1 MTPSSGRRANG
12 AVKPAPGRKAAVATP
27 RAPGQR
33 PDLPVSSLDA
43 IFRPSSVAVVGAS
56 TKRGSIG
63 REIVHNLILGDFKGK
78 LFPVNP
84 KADYIHSIKAYP
96 SILDIPDPVDMAV
109 IVVPA
114 AFVLDVVDECG
125 RKGVR
130 GLVVISAG
138 FREVSEAGAAREDE
152 LLALCTKYGMR
163 MVGPNCLGV
172 FNADPAVSLNATFA
186 PGMPPPGPVGFVSQS
201 GALGVAIW
209 TEMQR
214 RNVGFSQF
222 ASIGNKA
229 DVSGN
234 ALIEYWENDPQTRI
248 MALYIESFGN
258 PHRFV
263 ELARRI
269 TPKKPILM
277 VKSGRTAAGARA
289 ASSHTGAL
297 AGKDRAIDALIRQ
310 TGVIRAGSIDDLMR
324 LLLAFSRCPL
334 PKGRRV
340 AVLTNAGGPGIMA
353 TDALVGHGMDVAEM
367 DAATKKRLA
376 KYLPPEASV
385 TNPIDMIASA
395 DTGNFQACLKVLLE
409 SESVDLV
416 LVAFVP
422 PKMVDPM
429 AVVQAVT
436 DTAHGTEK
444 PVLMVVMAEEH
455 YYGRIATEI
464 PDSPP
469 IYRFPEAA
477 AYAAAELANW
487 TEWRKRDPGKVPQL
501 TVDRETARKIMEVE
515 GTAGEYLDP
524 DAAFRLLAAY
534 GFPLVPWHRVRTADE
549 AVAAAE
555 ELGYPVALKV
565 AGRRIVHKSDV
576 GGVQLSLKSAL
587 ELEGAFA
594 KMSRA
599 VKRLG
604 HDPGTEGFLVQP
616 MAAAGRE
623 VILGMNT
630 EPGIGPILLFGLGGK
645 YVEVMRDVSLRVH
658 PITDVDAKEMVASI
672 RGIELLKGVRGEAGV
687 ALAPVHDALLR
698 LSALVTD
705 FPQIAEID
713 LNPFLLSPHAKDCR
727 IVDVRI
733 RVG

>member
-1 MTPSSGRRANG
+1 MTGSAKDPS
-12 AVKPAPGRKAAVATP
+12 T
-27 RAPGQR
+27 
-33 PDLPVSSLDA
+33 LDA
-43 IFRPSSVAVVGAS
+43 IFRPTSVAVIGAS
-56 TKRGSIG
+56 TKRGHIG

-96 SILDIPDPVDMAV
+96 SILDVPDPVDMAV
-109 IVVPA
+109 IVVPQPAVA
-114 AFVLDVVDECG
+114 AVAEECG
-125 RKGVR
+125 RKGVK

-138 FREVSEAGAAREDE
+138 FREVGEAGAAREAE
-152 LLALCTKYGMR
+152 LLAICEKHGMR

-186 PGMPPPGPVGFVSQS
+186 PGMPPPGSVGFVSQS

-229 DVSGN
+229 DISGN
-234 ALIEYWENDPQTRI
+234 ALVEYWENDPSTSI

-258 PHRFV
+258 PRRFTT
-263 ELARRI
+263 LARRI

-297 AGKDRAIDALIRQ
+297 SGMDQATDALIRQ
-310 TGVIRAGSIDDLMR
+310 TGVIRARSIDDLMR

-353 TDALVGHGMDVAEM
+353 TDALIGYGLALAEM
-367 DAATKKRLA
+367 DDATRKRLA
-376 KYLPPEASV
+376 EHLPAEASV

-395 DTGNFQACLKVLLE
+395 DTKSFRACLRILLE
-409 SESVDLV
+409 SDAVDLV
-416 LVAFVP
+416 IVAFVP
-422 PKMVDPM
+422 PIMVDPM
-429 AVVQAVT
+429 DVVRGVAET
-436 DTAHGTEK
+436 MRGTET
-444 PVLMVVMAEEH
+444 PVLMVVMAEEQ
-455 YYGRIATEI
+455 YYHRIPAEI
-464 PDSPP
+464 PDAPP
-469 IYRFPEAA
+469 IYRYPEAA
-477 AYAAAELANW
+477 AYAASELANW
-487 TEWRKRDPGKVPQL
+487 AEWRTRDPGVVPRL
-501 TVDRETARKIMEVE
+501 DVDREAARRLVQQE

-524 DAAFRLLAAY
+524 NAAFRLLATY
-534 GFPLVPWHRVRTADE
+534 GFPLAPWRRVRTAEE
-549 AVAAAE
+549 ATAAAE
-555 ELGYPVALKV
+555 RLGYPVALKV

-576 GGVQLSLKSAL
+576 GGVELSLESAL

-594 KMSRA
+594 RMSRA
-599 VKRLG
+599 VTRLG
-604 HDPGTEGFLVQP
+604 HDPATEGFLVQP
-616 MAAAGRE
+616 MAKAGRE

-630 EPGIGPILLFGLGGK
+630 DAVIGPVLLFGLGGK
-645 YVEVMRDVSLRVH
+645 YVEVLKDVALRVH
-658 PITDVDAKEMVASI
+658 PITDVDAREMVASI
-672 RGIELLKGVRGEAGV
+672 RGFDLLKGVRGEAGV
-687 ALAPVHDALLR
+687 ALEPVHDALLR

-705 FPQIAEID
+705 FPEIAEID
-713 LNPFLLSPHAKDCR
+713 LNPFLLSPDPADCR

-733 RVG
+733 RLA